1 MSLARAAPPPRAAP
15 RALASRASETH
26 LGRPAAA
33 SRARARRVGGA
44 NRPGARRSVRARA
57 ASTGWPRDVAGV
69 PSWKGVKFD
78 EFTFEVKKCADG
90 ATAEKLVRAFC
101 KSDGLTADFCQS
113 AVDLVVLAH
122 NQKRPTAEISM
133 LQDLA
138 TALLREYR
146 RRISEPEHF
155 VADELMRRF
164 ASADGDDAAAGNRE
178 SAARLASC
186 RAELRRVFLEGGK
199 PRVNPTGAGMFVNG
213 IDDEDD
219 EDIQDD
225 EDQIRSSRESSERAP
240 PMSQS
245 KFLTHLEKL
254 KNRAA
259 DDAKW
264 QRSVAA
270 TAIDANEVAVQE
282 YVDPMDELA
291 ISRESLLE
299 TAKRAEMLQEMF
311 REEIMR

>member
-1 MSLARAAPPPRAAP
+1 M
-15 RALASRASETH
+15 
-26 LGRPAAA
+26 
-33 SRARARRVGGA
+33 
-44 NRPGARRSVRARA
+44 
-57 ASTGWPRDVAGV
+57 

-146 RRISEPEHF
+146 RRISTPEHF

>member
-1 MSLARAAPPPRAAP
+1 M
-15 RALASRASETH
+15 
-26 LGRPAAA
+26 
-33 SRARARRVGGA
+33 
-44 NRPGARRSVRARA
+44 
-57 ASTGWPRDVAGV
+57 GWPKEVAGT

-90 ATAEKLVRAFC
+90 AEAEKLVRDFC
-101 KSDGLTADFCQS
+101 QSDGLDADFCQS

-122 NQKRPTAEISM
+122 NQKRPPAEISM

-155 VADELMRRF
+155 VADEAMRRF
-164 ASADGDDAAAGNRE
+164 ASSDAEAAKQGNRE

-199 PRVNPTGAGMFVNG
+199 PRVNPTGAGMFVSG
-213 IDDEDD
+213 IYDEDD
-219 EDIQDD
+219 DGASGA
-225 EDQIRSSRESSERAP
+225 SSPDAP
-240 PMSQS
+240 PLSRS
-245 KFLTHLEKL
+245 KFLTHLERL

-282 YVDPMDELA
+282 YVDPMDELE

-299 TAKRAEMLQEMF
+299 TAKRAEMVQEMF
-311 REEIMR
+311 REEILR

>member
-1 MSLARAAPPPRAAP
+1 MSLARAAPP
-15 RALASRASETH
+15 SRAS
-26 LGRPAAA
+26 P
-33 SRARARRVGGA
+33 RARGVGGA
-44 NRPGARRSVRARA
+44 DRPGARRSVRARA
-57 ASTGWPRDVAGV
+57 ASTGWPRDVAGA

-213 IDDEDD
+213 IYDEDD

-225 EDQIRSSRESSERAP
+225 EDPFRSSESSARAP
-240 PMSQS
+240 PISQS

>member
-1 MSLARAAPPPRAAP
+1 M
-15 RALASRASETH
+15 
-26 LGRPAAA
+26 
-33 SRARARRVGGA
+33 
-44 NRPGARRSVRARA
+44 
-57 ASTGWPRDVAGV
+57 

-213 IDDEDD
+213 IYDEDD

-225 EDQIRSSRESSERAP
+225 EDPFRSSESSARAP
-240 PMSQS
+240 PISQS

>member
-1 MSLARAAPPPRAAP
+1 MVAMSLARAAPPSRASP
-15 RALASRASETH
+15 RALTSRASEMH
-26 LGRPAAA
+26 LGPPAAA
-33 SRARARRVGGA
+33 SRARARGVGGA
-44 NRPGARRSVRARA
+44 DRPGARRSVRARA

-90 ATAEKLVRAFC
+90 ASAEKLVRAFC
-101 KSDGLTADFCQS
+101 ASDGLDADFCQS

-122 NQKRPTAEISM
+122 NQKRPNAEIAM

-164 ASADGDDAAAGNRE
+164 ASSDAAAAAEGNRE
-178 SAARLASC
+178 SAARLAGC

-199 PRVNPTGAGMFVNG
+199 PRVNPTGAGMFVSG
-213 IDDEDD
+213 IYDEDD
-219 EDIQDD
+219 DD
-225 EDQIRSSRESSERAP
+225 VERTPISR
-240 PMSQS
+240 S
-245 KFLTHLEKL
+245 KFLTHLERL

-270 TAIDANEVAVQE
+270 TAIDADEVAVQE
-282 YVDPMDELA
+282 YVDPMDELE

-299 TAKRAEMLQEMF
+299 TAKRAEMVQEMF

>member
-1 MSLARAAPPPRAAP
+1 MSLSRAAPPSRAAP
-15 RALASRASETH
+15 RARASCASELH

-33 SRARARRVGGA
+33 SRAHARRVGGA

-57 ASTGWPRDVAGV
+57 ASTGWPRDVAGT

-90 ATAEKLVRAFC
+90 AEAEKLVRAFC
-101 KSDGLTADFCQS
+101 RSDGLDADFCQS

-122 NQKRPTAEISM
+122 NQKRPPAEISM

-138 TALLREYR
+138 TALLREHR

-164 ASADGDDAAAGNRE
+164 ASSDAEAARRGDRE
-178 SAARLASC
+178 SAARLAGC
-186 RAELRRVFLEGGK
+186 RAELRRVFLEGGT

-213 IDDEDD
+213 ITGDDDD
-219 EDIQDD
+219 VASDA
-225 EDQIRSSRESSERAP
+225 SEARDAP
-240 PMSQS
+240 PISRS
-245 KFLTHLEKL
+245 KFLTHLERL

-264 QRSVAA
+264 RRSVAA
-270 TAIDANEVAVQE
+270 TAIDADEVAVQE
-282 YVDPMDELA
+282 YVDPMDELQ

-299 TAKRAEMLQEMF
+299 TAKRAEMVQEMF
-311 REEIMR
+311 REEVMR